1 MFAGQYED
9 AESGWAYNR
18 FRYYNPTLGGYNA
31 QDPLGLA
38 PRLASAQGY
47 VDHAAFWIDFLG
59 LESCPE
65 FVEGIPVKRYGSTP
79 VGGHHIPAKANYN
92 NAPLAR
98 QHSLDAPAVPI
109 NELKNSNNPATGS
122 ALHKE
127 ITAAQR
133 RGYDDIAKNFDPD
146 VDTYT

>member
-1 MFAGQYED
+1 M
-9 AESGWAYNR
+9 
-18 FRYYNPTLGGYNA
+18 
-31 QDPLGLA
+31 
-38 PRLASAQGY
+38 
-47 VDHAAFWIDFLG
+47 VFLG

-79 VGGHHIPAKANYN
+79 VGGHHTPAKANYN

-133 RGYDDIAKNFDPD
+133 RGYDDFAPNFDPD
-146 VDTYT
+146 VDTYTWNDVRAIEVEAHTSV